1 MRNKFFLRLGDDSL
15 DRAIAYPSRAAA
27 IAAFRAVAVE
37 LAQYGQAI
45 EATVHIAPTRE
56 AVDEYPD
63 FVLSLGPRGGVRV
76 DRA

>member
-1 MRNKFFLRLGDDSL
+1 MRNKSFLRLGDDSL
-15 DRAIAYPSRAAA
+15 DRAIAYRSRAAA

-45 EATVHIAPTRE
+45 EATMHLAPDRDS
-56 AVDEYPD
+56 VDEYPD
-63 FVLSLGPRGGVRV
+63 FALALGPRGGVRV